1 MAPAASRSTILRLI
15 NAAQHSAC
23 PCHSCSTTT
32 NLGPGHILS
41 QMRKYATPVN
51 TLEKEYAFEASI
63 FMIGD
68 LKVLITSEWVQVA
81 ASNLRFGD
89 GVTAEVGM
97 DLKNMKARKVCNI
110 KIIDVF
116 VNLENLQV
124 GVFTDP
130 NVSQLTP
137 MKTVSCHSQGYVS
150 TLHSA
155 VCNLQTLASLQ
166 AQDDLPFEVFDQV
179 VCEPTEDSW
188 RDAIAWAR
196 KHNFS
201 HFLAFVLLPR
211 IDFETCANF
220 RNIGSVGG
228 GSVIDTAKAANL

>member
-1 MAPAASRSTILRLI
+1 
-15 NAAQHSAC
+15 
-23 PCHSCSTTT
+23 
-32 NLGPGHILS
+32 
-41 QMRKYATPVN
+41 MRKYATPVN
-51 TLEKEYAFEASI
+51 TLEKEYAFE
-63 FMIGD
+63 
-68 LKVLITSEWVQVA
+68 VA

-97 DLKNMKARKVCNI
+97 DLKNMKARKV
-110 KIIDVF
+110 
-116 VNLENLQV
+116 

-137 MKTVSCHSQGYVS
+137 MKT
-150 TLHSA
+150 
-155 VCNLQTLASLQ
+155 TLASLQ

-201 HFLAFVLLPR
+201 HFLA
-211 IDFETCANF
+211 
-220 RNIGSVGG
+220 VGG
-228 GSVIDTAKAANL
+228 GSVIDTAKAANLFTVYKDADLMDFINAPVGKGLPISQTLRPLIAGNMP